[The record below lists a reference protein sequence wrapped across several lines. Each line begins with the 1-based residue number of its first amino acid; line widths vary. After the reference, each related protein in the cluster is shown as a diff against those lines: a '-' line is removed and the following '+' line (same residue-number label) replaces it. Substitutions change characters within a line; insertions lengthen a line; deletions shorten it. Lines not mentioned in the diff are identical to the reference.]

1 MPLAVWQ
8 VSVSENP
15 QLAEMLLVCILAVPV
30 TYISEQPHPEALV
43 FRREAYSEDK
53 KY

>member
-15 QLAEMLLVCILAVPV
+15 LAEMLLVCIFAVPV
-30 TYISEQPHPEALV
+30 TYISEQPHPEALI